1 MSRLLKLIASVFVLA
16 AGGALALATG
26 SAPAKSSS
34 QMIVC
39 PLEPN
44 DTITQPCC
52 GPPIATAARSAA
64 VVCCGTPEP
73 INCPLGMTLASS
85 ANPSIAGHKITLT
98 GRWPGN
104 TAGQSVDLW
113 QEAAGAK
120 SFTKVASTTTGSA
133 GAFQFVRRGVNT
145 NRTWY
150 ASAGG
155 EHSLMVVQAVRAVV
169 TLGASG
175 GRVTPNHAGERVLI
189 ERHSGGGWTV
199 IARPRLSKAST
210 YTIGLKRSQLDE
222 LRAVLPGDKRNI
234 RSVSRTMGVVA

>member
-1 MSRLLKLIASVFVLA
+1 MSRFLKLIASVFVLA
-16 AGGALALATG
+16 AGSAVALATA
-26 SAPAKSSS
+26 SAPAQSRS

-44 DTITQPCC
+44 ATITNPCC
-52 GPPIATAARSAA
+52 GPPIATAAGSAA
-64 VVCCGTPEP
+64 VVCCGTPQP

-85 ANPSIAGHKITLT
+85 ANPSTAGHKITLT

-104 TAGQSVDLW
+104 AAGQTVDLW
-113 QEAAGAK
+113 QESAGAK

-133 GAFQFVRRGVNT
+133 GAFQFVRKGVKT

-150 ASAGG
+150 ASAGS
-155 EHSLMVVQAVRAVV
+155 EHSLMVVQQVKAAV

-189 ERHSGGGWTV
+189 ERHSEGGWAV
-199 IARPRLSKAST
+199 IARTRLSNAST
-210 YTIGLKRSQLDE
+210 YTMGLKRSQFGE

-234 RSVSRTMGVVA
+234 RSVSRTMHVVA